1 MSKTIITNNNEID
14 ATSMLT
20 VELMTALGDLTK
32 DAAVESAAV
41 SCDKR
46 GWIMR
51 ATYET
56 LNGIRRAVIDTMD
69 GLFVT
74 AWFECGTLRFCR
86 V

>member
-69 GLFVT
+69 GLFVA

-86 V
+86 A